1 MQNSMLLV
9 LGQVRKRVNPQKKVA
24 AHFLLSIKKLT

>member
-9 LGQVRKRVNPQKKVA
+9 QGQVRKRVNRQKKVA
-24 AHFLLSIKKLT
+24 ARFLLSIKKLT